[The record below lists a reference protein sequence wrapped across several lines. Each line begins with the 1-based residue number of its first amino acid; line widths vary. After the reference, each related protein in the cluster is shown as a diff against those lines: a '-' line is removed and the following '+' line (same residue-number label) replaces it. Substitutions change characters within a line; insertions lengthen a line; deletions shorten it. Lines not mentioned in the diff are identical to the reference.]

1 MLNDWCGQY
10 ASPQSSISVDPKI
23 FNLAVEGNINDWCG
37 QYASPQSS
45 ISVDPKIFNLAVEGN
60 ITIANSQ
67 VVIFYEIQ
75 PKELQFYCCS
85 ALAYY
90 QSSIS

>member
-1 MLNDWCGQY
+1 ML
-10 ASPQSSISVDPKI
+10 
-23 FNLAVEGNINDWCG
+23 NDWCG

-75 PKELQFYCCS
+75 PKELQFYRCS

-90 QSSIS
+90 